1 MKAVIDFTLAAFPW
15 VLCGV
20 AVAIIC
26 ASMGQRKTKE
36 EEQALEQHRPVGK
49 SWSGSGPGSAVG
61 SGAGSTA
68 AEKRSFL
75 MTAEQKNLLLRQHRK
90 QNKNEPHKQ
99 NIIHAANDIT
109 GCPCIGAACCSIYHA

>member
-36 EEQALEQHRPVGK
+36 EEQALEQHMAMGM
-49 SWSGSGPGSAVG
+49 SLG
-61 SGAGSTA
+61 
-68 AEKRSFL
+68 
-75 MTAEQKNLLLRQHRK
+75 LLLGVIWNSIGLWENHGLGLALGALWGLALAALLQRK
-90 QNKNEPHKQ
+90 DH
-99 NIIHAANDIT
+99 
-109 GCPCIGAACCSIYHA
+109 S